1 MTGEGKQTEMRKE
14 RRREGEEKMWRY
26 IMRRGEEKEREARR
40 KKEEGRG
47 IKKMLRRKDRK
58 REQEG
63 NCRGGKT
70 ERERQIEGKENAGD
84 VFFFPLP
91 FISPQC
97 HPDYISATC

>member
-14 RRREGEEKMWRY
+14 RRREGEEKMWSQIY
-26 IMRRGEEKEREARR
+26 NEAGRRERT
-40 KKEEGRG
+40 KEEGRG
-47 IKKMLRRKDRK
+47 IKKTLRRKDRK